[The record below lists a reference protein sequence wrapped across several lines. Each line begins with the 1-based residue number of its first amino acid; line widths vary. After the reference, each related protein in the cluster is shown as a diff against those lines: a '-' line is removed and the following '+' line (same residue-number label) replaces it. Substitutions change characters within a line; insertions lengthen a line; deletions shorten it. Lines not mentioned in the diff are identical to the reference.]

1 MRASAGILPDS
12 TGEEGS
18 IPQTGKNP
26 SPLPGAEAPLDAL
39 RILERENEDL
49 REEVA
54 FLKRERAQL
63 EDLTAM
69 AAHELL
75 KPLLMSE
82 CSIAAVLENSSSR
95 LDIASQQDLERIVRA
110 SGRVRLMIEA
120 LLTDMRSS
128 EAPLRRQHVD
138 MAEVVATCVE
148 LLRADL
154 SARKVRVAV
163 APMPV
168 VAGNRA
174 LLNGAM
180 GNLIANAVKYGPTDG
195 GEIQIS
201 ARRSG
206 TGWRFDIESSGRP
219 IPARDRLRI
228 FEPWERGKVA
238 RRERGNGLG
247 LAIVRRI
254 VERHGGEVGV
264 IALRGRGNRFYFTL
278 PS

>member
-1 MRASAGILPDS
+1 MKSGAGVLPDL
-12 TGEEGS
+12 TGKQDS

-26 SPLPGAEAPLDAL
+26 SPRPGAEAPLDAL
-39 RILERENEDL
+39 RVLERENEDL
-49 REEVA
+49 REEIA
-54 FLKRERAQL
+54 FLKRERTQL

-180 GNLIANAVKYGPTDG
+180 GNLIANAVKYGPADG

-206 TGWRFDIESSGRP
+206 NGWRFDVESAGRP
-219 IPARDRLRI
+219 IPARDRTRI

>member
-1 MRASAGILPDS
+1 MRAGAGILPDS
-12 TGEEGS
+12 TGEKVS
-18 IPQTGKNP
+18 IPQTGTNP
-26 SPLPGAEAPLDAL
+26 SPPPGAEAPLDAL
-39 RILERENEDL
+39 RTLERENEGL

-180 GNLIANAVKYGPTDG
+180 GNLIANAVKYGPADG

-228 FEPWERGKVA
+228 FEPWERGKIA

>member
-1 MRASAGILPDS
+1 M
-12 TGEEGS
+12 
-18 IPQTGKNP
+18 
-26 SPLPGAEAPLDAL
+26 
-39 RILERENEDL
+39 LERENEEL
-49 REEVA
+49 REEIA
-54 FLKRERAQL
+54 LLKRERAQL

-82 CSIAAVLENSSSR
+82 CSIAVVLENSSSR

-110 SGRVRLMIEA
+110 SGRVRLLIEA

-128 EAPLRRQHVD
+128 DVPLRRQHVD
-138 MAEVVATCVE
+138 MAEVVTTCVE

-180 GNLIANAVKYGPTDG
+180 GNLIANAVKYGPADG
-195 GEIQIS
+195 GDIQIS

-206 TGWRFDIESSGRP
+206 NGWRFDIESSGRP
-219 IPARDRLRI
+219 IPARDRTRI

-238 RRERGNGLG
+238 RREGGKGLG

-264 IALRGRGNRFYFTL
+264 TALRGRGNCFYFTL